1 MLDTLIDELPRKV
14 DVRPILKDDRDL
26 REPVAGNRARAA
38 EFRQASQGGLHG
50 EGNPLFDLK
59 RRVPRGL
66 GIDLY
71 LDISDIRDRIN
82 RKVAGMINAHQ
93 RQHEHGQHD
102 EPPVADRALQNSL
115 DP

>member
-1 MLDTLIDELPRKV
+1 M
-14 DVRPILKDDRDL
+14 PILEDDRNL
-26 REPVAGNRARAA
+26 REPIAGNRARAA
-38 EFRQASQGGLHG
+38 EFRQASQGSLHG

-59 RRVPRGL
+59 RREPRGL

-71 LDISDIRDRIN
+71 LDVSDIRDRIN

-93 RQHEHGQHD
+93 RHHENGQHD

-115 DP
+115 